1 MIEKM
6 LLEYDKLRKQRALLI
21 SGVVGLM
28 VREFEGDD
36 INIFKIAL
44 GKQIVDVMK
53 KDLGGIMLEDEAEQM
68 LFKSILTF
76 TEKEVALLNIK
87 SILKGD
93 QPL

>member
-1 MIEKM
+1 MVEIS
-6 LLEYDKLRKQRALLI
+6 KLHEQRALLI
-21 SGVVGLM
+21 SAVIGLM
-28 VREFEGDD
+28 VKEFEEDAV
-36 INIFKIAL
+36 NIFKMAL
-44 GKQIVDVMK
+44 GKQVVEVMS
-53 KDLGGIMLEDEAEQM
+53 KDRGAIMLQDEAEQM